1 MKRRRF
7 QPQQDTYNIFLLKEI
22 KRLVFRPAS
31 ISCLSRS
38 QFLAGVS
45 HRFVSMLLQ
54 KVTNWGHEKKYTQD
68 RSHDWLRH
76 SHGHRPQ
83 LPAPERIN
91 INMNRV
97 VKVLF
102 AFPLISNRQG
112 GNRTKGGGLKRTIFA
127 AIFFIHNTNY
137 IQKICIAKNIVKND
151 HSRTN
156 LVDRLTSSDG
166 TGPLDIAFLHFDT
179 YVLQIE
185 LSLQR
190 KSC

>member
-1 MKRRRF
+1 
-7 QPQQDTYNIFLLKEI
+7 
-22 KRLVFRPAS
+22 
-31 ISCLSRS
+31 
-38 QFLAGVS
+38 
-45 HRFVSMLLQ
+45 MLLQ

-68 RSHDWLRH
+68 RSHDWLRR

-97 VKVLF
+97 IR
-102 AFPLISNRQG
+102 FP
-112 GNRTKGGGLKRTIFA
+112 
-127 AIFFIHNTNY
+127 
-137 IQKICIAKNIVKND
+137 
-151 HSRTN
+151 TN
-156 LVDRLTSSDG
+156 LESLGGESNKGRG
-166 TGPLDIAFLHFDT
+166 TKKNHFDT